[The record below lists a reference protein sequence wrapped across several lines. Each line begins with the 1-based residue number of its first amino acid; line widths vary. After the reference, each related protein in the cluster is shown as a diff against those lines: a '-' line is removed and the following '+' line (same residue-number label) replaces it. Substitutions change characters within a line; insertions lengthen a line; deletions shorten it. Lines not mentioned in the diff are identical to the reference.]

1 MRSPRPIRLRIS
13 LQFGIALCL
22 AVALASPILAEDD
35 FDVRQAQIR
44 LVDGVYRLSAQ
55 IDFNLSD
62 NALEALG
69 NGVPLTIVTHIQVR
83 RTEAWMWE
91 DSLLDLQIR
100 NAIRYKPLSE
110 NYEVYRLP
118 GSTGRSF
125 VTREAAI
132 RALGELNDLQLVDQK
147 DLDPDEDYEVQLKVF
162 LDIEQLPLPLRPLA
176 YLMPSWKLAS
186 GWTKWPITR

>member
-1 MRSPRPIRLRIS
+1 MRSPHPIGLRTS
-13 LQFGIALCL
+13 LQLGIALCL
-22 AVALASPILAEDD
+22 AVALASPIFAKDD
-35 FDVRQAQIR
+35 FEVRQAQIR
-44 LVDGVYRLSAQ
+44 LVDGLYRLSAQ
-55 IDFNLSD
+55 VDFDLSD
-62 NALEALG
+62 NALEALD

-132 RALGELNDLQLVDQK
+132 RALGELTDLQLVDQK
-147 DLDPDEDYEVQLKVF
+147 ALDPNEDYEVQIKVF

-186 GWTKWPITR
+186 GWTKWPITH

>member
-1 MRSPRPIRLRIS
+1 MRSPHPIRLRTS
-13 LQFGIALCL
+13 LQLGIALCL
-22 AVALASPILAEDD
+22 AVALASPILAKDD
-35 FDVRQAQIR
+35 FEVRQAQIR

-55 IDFNLSD
+55 IGFNLSD
-62 NALEALG
+62 HAVEALG

-83 RTEAWMWE
+83 RTAAWMWE

-132 RALGELNDLQLVDQK
+132 RALGELTDLQLVDQK
-147 DLDPDEDYEVQLKVF
+147 DLDPDEDYEVQVKVF

-176 YLMPSWKLAS
+176 YLMPSWKLTS
-186 GWTKWPITR
+186 GWTTWPITR

>member
-22 AVALASPILAEDD
+22 AVALASPIFAEDD

-44 LVDGVYRLSAQ
+44 LVDGVYQLSAQ

-132 RALGELNDLQLVDQK
+132 RALGELTDLQLVDQK